1 MNKLKGDL
9 YEDFV
14 RDHIIKT
21 SNNQVYLWK
30 DVPES
35 LLIKYQ
41 IYPSYSIARVE
52 RKLNKSN
59 PCKAG

>member
-9 YEDFV
+9 YEEFV
-14 RDHIIKT
+14 RDNIINT
-21 SNNQVYLWK
+21 SGNQVYLWK

-41 IYPSYSIARVE
+41 IYPSHSIARVE
-52 RKLNKSN
+52 RKLHKSN